1 MNSTFTI
8 SFIELIISIVV
19 GVFTVYLTKL
29 VMTKLY
35 LKKTNELNPYKN
47 TSYMIF
53 LSGTIFSV
61 SYIVFGIMEPFSA
74 TVKLLSAQNH
84 EALGLVF
91 DIAKYLGMF
100 LSLGYLF
107 GGMIIFLAY
116 KLFSSFTTQVDEYEE
131 IYKNNIGVAILLS
144 VLTIVIAL
152 FTKSPFIVF
161 IETLIPFPDVPG
173 LV

>member
-1 MNSTFTI
+1 MNATFTI
-8 SFIELIISIVV
+8 SFIELIISIVA
-19 GVFTVYLTKL
+19 GVLTVYLTKL

-47 TSYMIF
+47 TSFMIF

-74 TVKLLSAQNH
+74 TVKLLSAQNQDT
-84 EALGLVF
+84 LSLVF
-91 DIAKYLGMF
+91 DISKYLIMF
-100 LSLGYLF
+100 LFLGYLF

-116 KLFSSFTTQVDEYEE
+116 KLFSSFTSQVDEYEE
-131 IYKNNIGVAILLS
+131 IYKNNIGVAILLA

-161 IETLIPFPDVPG
+161 IETLIPFPEVPG

>member
-1 MNSTFTI
+1 MFTI

-19 GVFTVYLTKL
+19 GVLTVYLTKL

-47 TSYMIF
+47 TSFMIF

-74 TVKLLSAQNH
+74 TVKLLSAQDHNS
-84 EALGLVF
+84 LGLVF
-91 DIAKYLGMF
+91 DIAKYLCMF
-100 LSLGYLF
+100 LFLGYLF

-131 IYKNNIGVAILLS
+131 IYKNNLGVAVLLS

-161 IETLIPFPDVPG
+161 VETLIPFPDVPG

>member
-1 MNSTFTI
+1 MNATFTI

-29 VMTKLY
+29 VMIKLY

-47 TSYMIF
+47 TSFMIF

-74 TVKLLSAQNH
+74 TVKLLSTQNNDL
-84 EALGLVF
+84 LGLVF
-91 DIAKYLGMF
+91 EIAKYLCMF
-100 LSLGYLF
+100 LFLGYLF
-107 GGMIIFLAY
+107 GGLIIYLSY

-131 IYKNNIGVAILLS
+131 IYKNNIGVAILLA

-161 IETLIPFPDVPG
+161 IETLIPFPEVPG

>member
-19 GVFTVYLTKL
+19 GVLTVYLTKL
-29 VMTKLY
+29 VMIKLY

-47 TSYMIF
+47 TSFMIF

-74 TVKLLSAQNH
+74 TVKLLSAQDNDP
-84 EALGLVF
+84 LGLVF
-91 DIAKYLGMF
+91 DIAKYLCMF
-100 LSLGYLF
+100 LFLGYLF
-107 GGMIIFLAY
+107 SGMIIFLAY

-131 IYKNNIGVAILLS
+131 IYKNNVGVAILLA

>member
-1 MNSTFTI
+1 MNATFTI
-8 SFIELIISIVV
+8 SFIELIISIVA
-19 GVFTVYLTKL
+19 GVLTVYLTKL

-47 TSYMIF
+47 TSFMIF

-74 TVKLLSAQNH
+74 TVKLLSAQNQDT
-84 EALGLVF
+84 LSLVF
-91 DIAKYLGMF
+91 DISKYLIMF
-100 LSLGYLF
+100 LFLGYLF

-116 KLFSSFTTQVDEYEE
+116 KLFSSFTSQVDEYDE
-131 IYKNNIGVAILLS
+131 IYKNNIGVAILLA

-161 IETLIPFPDVPG
+161 VETLIPFPDVPG

>member
-1 MNSTFTI
+1 MNATFTI
-8 SFIELIISIVV
+8 SFIELIISIIV
-19 GVFTVYLTKL
+19 GVLTVYLTKL

-35 LKKTNELNPYKN
+35 FKKTNELNPYKN
-47 TSYMIF
+47 TSFMIF

-74 TVKLLSAQNH
+74 TVKLLSAQNNDP
-84 EALGLVF
+84 LGLVF
-91 DIAKYLGMF
+91 EIAKYLCMF
-100 LSLGYLF
+100 LFLGYLF
-107 GGMIIFLAY
+107 GGMIIYLSY

-131 IYKNNIGVAILLS
+131 IYKNNIGVAILLA

-161 IETLIPFPDVPG
+161 IETLIPFPEVPG